1 MSSFSSPLQDDFPSN
16 PFGLPDPPTRK
27 IPTDPLE
34 KIIFAFE
41 ACRIGIQQSQFSNY
55 SIDSIVWCLKTLE
68 LVNKLN
74 GEVTQNGEN
83 QIEKWKK
90 QKNIDS
96 MGQVIALFIRKKAE
110 LPEFELEIENHF
122 DKKHIYVDYF
132 RHSSPTDKLHWLN
145 FLMYLGFIDISDYKL
160 IDVCDR
166 NGKRY
171 KWTDLGNF
179 FVTRIREAIAPKET
193 FSDEVTIEDMKWYK
207 KIKDFLSKIPKLLW
221 SIPILLT
228 LLILL
233 FSAKHWLPVFCPVVT
248 KDKST
253 YQVFKSIEFG
263 PINGSELCE
272 PITEN

>member
-1 MSSFSSPLQDDFPSN
+1 MSSSSLPIHDDFSNN
-16 PFGLPDPPTRK
+16 PFGLPDPPTPR

-34 KIIFAFE
+34 KIIYAFE
-41 ACRIGIQQSQFSNY
+41 ACRGGIQQSQFPNY
-55 SIDSIVWCLKTLE
+55 SVDSIIWCFRAFE

-74 GEVTQNGEN
+74 GEVTQNGKN

-96 MGQVIALFIRKKAE
+96 MDQVTALFIRKKAE

-122 DKKHIYVDYF
+122 DNKHVYVDYF
-132 RHSSPTDKLHWLN
+132 RHTSPTDKLHWLN
-145 FLMYLGFIDISDYKL
+145 FLIYLGFIDNSDYKL

-171 KWTDLGNF
+171 KWTESGKLF
-179 FVTRIREAIAPKET
+179 ITKIREAISPKEI
-193 FSDEVTIEDMKWYK
+193 FSDGVITEELNWHEKTRK
-207 KIKDFLSKIPKLLW
+207 FLSKIPKWFW
-221 SIPILLT
+221 SIPILMI

-233 FSAKHWLPVFCPVVT
+233 FFAKHWLPVFCPIVT

-253 YQVFKSIEFG
+253 YQVFKSIEIG

-272 PITEN
+272 PIPEN